1 MEQNRMEIQRYI
13 SLCVGILGLVFC
25 GILHGFNIYAV
36 ALKQTFNYT
45 QTELEYITVSG
56 IAGSGITSYFNGV
69 VIDKYGP
76 RSACVIAAILSSSC
90 FALEWMSTKF
100 ISFFTS
106 RSWLICLIYFVG
118 SAGCCFTYMASMST
132 IALNFEGKHQ
142 GKVVGFA
149 SAMFGGSPL
158 IFALIYQ
165 VFFVQGHVT
174 DEQNQNLG
182 GFFIMLSI
190 WAGCTGVLGAG
201 FLKIVPPVETHIPLM
216 SEGEHSKQNVDETNV
231 TTNET
236 AIDHDT
242 EKGKCVTASDDNIT
256 NAKDNTLN
264 DKTPLFQ
271 KESENSSLTTCSDEE
286 KNMTCFRMVKTFKFH
301 LLLWVVIII
310 KGIGLI
316 LSANITTI
324 AKSAHLEATS
334 SALILIIPVA
344 DTLARSLGGIIPDFL
359 KQRLP
364 FISVSSVLVFA
375 SFLMMVAQMILIFFN
390 QSFVALVCFSIM
402 SSVSTG
408 FIAVM
413 TPITISEFFGMKEFS
428 QKLGLLLTLNGLA
441 AFLFAK
447 VFGWIYE
454 NNSPRGSKDCFGEH
468 CSRMTFII
476 MAIFALLSTLFSSA
490 LLKTRWECYKNPK
503 LN

>member
-1 MEQNRMEIQRYI
+1 MEHNNRMEIQRYI

-25 GILHGFNIYAV
+25 GIINGFNIYAV

-56 IAGSGITSYFNGV
+56 IAGLELTSYFSGV

-76 RSACVIAAILSSSC
+76 RSACVIAAILSSPS

-100 ISFFTS
+100 ISFFAS
-106 RSWLICLIYFVG
+106 RSWLMCLIYFVA
-118 SAGCCFTYMASMST
+118 STGCCFTYMTSMST
-132 IALNFEGKHQ
+132 ISINFGGKHR
-142 GKVVGFA
+142 GKFVGFA

-165 VFFVQGHVT
+165 GFFVQGHVT

-190 WAGCTGVLGAG
+190 WAGCENVLGAG
-201 FLKIVPPVETHIPLM
+201 FLKKVPPVGTPIPLEN
-216 SEGEHSKQNVDETNV
+216 EGEQSKVNAADGTNV
-231 TTNET
+231 TMNET
-236 AIDHDT
+236 AI
-242 EKGKCVTASDDNIT
+242 EKEKSVKAIDDNIT
-256 NAKDNTLN
+256 NAKVNKLN
-264 DKTPLFQ
+264 DKTPLYQ
-271 KESENSSLTTCSDEE
+271 KYSKSSRPTTCYDELTH
-286 KNMTCFRMVKTFKFH
+286 MTCFQMVKTFKFH
-301 LLLWVVIII
+301 FLLWVVIII
-310 KGIGLI
+310 KGIGLT

-334 SALILIIPVA
+334 STLILIVPIA
-344 DTLARSLGGIIPDFL
+344 NTLARLLGGIIPDFL

-364 FISVSSVLVFA
+364 FISISSVLVFA
-375 SFLMMVAQMILIFFN
+375 SFLMMVAQIILIFFN

-408 FIAVM
+408 FISVM
-413 TPITISEFFGMKEFS
+413 TPITISEFFGMNEFS
-428 QKLGLLLTLNGLA
+428 QKFGLVLTLVGLA
-441 AFLFAK
+441 AFPFAK
-447 VFGWIYE
+447 IFGWIYE
-454 NNSPRGSKDCFGEH
+454 NNSPQDSKNCFGEH

-490 LLKTRWECYKNPK
+490 LLKARWKCYKNPK